1 MLPESNLYLWS
12 CLQQL
17 TDEEQNVCV
26 NEEESTC
33 VYLQCFF
40 FFVSFTCIAN
50 VWVLLFFVFRLF
62 SLLWGYEQEYIVHTL
77 IFKNLGLQYSKNGDI
92 MKYYYYLE

>member
-1 MLPESNLYLWS
+1 MCISS
-12 CLQQL
+12 M
-17 TDEEQNVCV
+17 
-26 NEEESTC
+26 
-33 VYLQCFF
+33 FF

-50 VWVLLFFVFRLF
+50 VWVILFFVFRLF

-92 MKYYYYLE
+92 MK